1 MSGNRLFLDTNAV
14 IYLLQGDERLEDLTK
29 GKTIFISA
37 VTTAELFSKSLQ
49 TAEAKIVHQFVQD
62 VLVIHTNDIIVRQ
75 CGELRQQTKIKIGD
89 ALIAASAIFL
99 GVPLVSADKVFRKI
113 EGLSFIELSV

>member
-37 VTTAELFSKSLQ
+37 VTTAELFSKSLPA
-49 TAEAKIVHQFVQD
+49 AEAKIVQQFVQD

-75 CGELRQQTKIKIGD
+75 CGELRQQIKIKIGD
-89 ALIAASAIFL
+89 ALIAASAMFL